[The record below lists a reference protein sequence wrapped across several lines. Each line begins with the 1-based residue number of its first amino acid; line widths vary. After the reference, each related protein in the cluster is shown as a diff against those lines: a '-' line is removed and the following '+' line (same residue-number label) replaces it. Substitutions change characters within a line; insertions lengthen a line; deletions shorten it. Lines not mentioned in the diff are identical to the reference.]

1 MVSAR
6 RVTAMNES
14 LTLAQQQEKTAD
26 QLQQRLA
33 ELEQENAKLKRINN
47 VLIERVE
54 SGSSQ
59 VANPYAAFEHSVVL
73 AEQVRERTEA
83 LNAALSDLKATNRK
97 LQDANQQAAISHQ
110 RLIDAID
117 SISDAFVLFDAER
130 RVVLFNNKFSDIWND
145 VCVEIQTGITIQD
158 IWDLGHES
166 GLIAETFS
174 ESSSSS
180 KVFRL
185 SNGKWF
191 QMSQRST
198 MDGGLVV
205 LYTDISELKARE
217 TAIRERA
224 LEQKSKLLQATVDNL
239 SQGVALVNHEG
250 VLEVWNDRFLELTG
264 VEESTAEERPP
275 YAALMVSHKN
285 ILQHALSAAQQGEVV
300 ASEQREHN
308 GKVIEVRTHPMP
320 SGGFV
325 NTYTDITERHQ
336 YAETLRESEQW
347 IRLITD
353 NVPAMICYVGQDGR
367 YQFTN
372 KVYDEWY
379 GQPRGALNGELITKV
394 HDAEQMRTLTPY
406 FQQAMTG
413 ECVTFE
419 MSEPNLTGEERILLK
434 SYVPNLDADDKPLG
448 CFVMIRDITE
458 RIRTGE
464 ELRQA
469 YQMME
474 QRVKERTSELT
485 HLNQQLRQEINERSL
500 IESRLREASQE
511 AERANLSK
519 TKFLAAVSHDLLQP
533 LNAARLFTSALIE
546 QEMEQ
551 KTQSLVHSVSNSLE
565 DVESLLSTLVD
576 ISKLDAGVVVPDV
589 ISFKISD
596 LLENIANEYRQIAQ
610 SEGLDLHFVPCDAVI
625 SSDSQL
631 LARILRN
638 FLSNAIRY
646 TESGRILLGCRRRQH
661 GLELQ
666 VWDTGEGIPAT
677 KKQEIFQEFKR
688 LKHTHC
694 GQDKGLGLGLAIVDK
709 ISRVLGHP
717 IHVESIEGAGSVFSV
732 EVPYGNKLPS
742 ADELHGPNL
751 PQRLERLQ
759 DARIW
764 IIDNDRAICQG
775 METLLTGWGCQVTT
789 ALSVDDLTAKIDP
802 ASTPVDLLI
811 ADYHLDN
818 GENGIDAAEEVCSML
833 SYKIPVL
840 MITANY
846 CKELKEEIRELGY
859 MLMNKPV
866 KPLKLK
872 TTLTHMLEVRED
884 DRV

>member
-1 MVSAR
+1 MNKPVALDDRAR
-6 RVTAMNES
+6 IE
-14 LTLAQQQEKTAD
+14 
-26 QLQQRLA
+26 QLER
-33 ELEQENAKLKRINN
+33 ENAKLRRINE

-54 SGSSQ
+54 SSSSQ
-59 VANPYAAFEHSVVL
+59 VANPYSAFEHSVVL

-83 LNAALSDLKATNRK
+83 LNVALSDLKASNRAMQEANRK
-97 LQDANQQAAISHQ
+97 AATSHQ

-130 RVVLFNNKFSDIWND
+130 RVVLFNDKFRHIWND
-145 VCVEIQTGITIQD
+145 VKVEIQTGITIQD

-174 ESSSSS
+174 DTDSDS

-185 SNGKWF
+185 SNRKWF
-191 QMSQRST
+191 QMSQRPT

-205 LYTDISELKARE
+205 LYTDITALKAQE

-224 LEQKSKLLQATVDNL
+224 LEQKSKLLQAAVDNL

-250 VLEVWNDRFLELTG
+250 RLEVWNDRFLELTG
-264 VEESTAEERPP
+264 VEKSAAEERPP
-275 YAALMVSHKN
+275 YGALMVSHKH
-285 ILQHALSAAQQGEVV
+285 ILQHALTPEQQEEVI

-308 GKVIEVRTHPMP
+308 GRVIEVRTHPMP
-320 SGGFV
+320 AGGFV

-353 NVPAMICYVGQDGR
+353 NVPAMICYVGRDGR

-379 GQPRGALNGELITKV
+379 GQPSGALIGELINRV
-394 HDAEQMRTLTPY
+394 HDEEQMRTLKPY
-406 FQQAMTG
+406 FDQAMAG

-419 MSEPNLTGEERILLK
+419 MSEPNLAGEERILLK
-434 SYVPNLDADDKPLG
+434 SYVPNLDSDGQALG

-464 ELRQA
+464 ELQQA

-485 HLNQQLRQEINERSL
+485 YLNQQLRQEINERAL
-500 IESRLREASQE
+500 IESRLREASDE

-533 LNAARLFTSALIE
+533 LNAARLFTSALAE
-546 QEMEQ
+546 QEMIDQ
-551 KTQSLVHSVSNSLE
+551 TRSLVHSVSNSLE

-589 ISFKISD
+589 ITFNISD
-596 LLENIANEYRQIAQ
+596 LLRNIANEYRQIAQ
-610 SEGLDLHFVPCDAVI
+610 SEGLELHFVPSHAVI

-646 TESGRILLGCRRRQH
+646 TDSGRILLGARRKKES
-661 GLELQ
+661 LVLQ

-688 LKHTHC
+688 LKHTHS

-717 IHVESIEGAGSVFSV
+717 IDVESWEGQGSVFSV
-732 EVPYGNKLPS
+732 EVPYGVAHTNS
-742 ADELHGPNL
+742 GEVHGPNL

-759 DARIW
+759 DANIW
-764 IIDNDRAICQG
+764 VIDNDQAICQG
-775 METLLTGWGCQVTT
+775 MKTLLQGWGCNVVT
-789 ALSVDDLTAKIDP
+789 ALSVDDLTAQLDP
-802 ASTPVDLLI
+802 ADTPVDLLI

-818 GENGIDAAEEVCSML
+818 GENGVDAAAEVRSML
-833 SYKIPVL
+833 THEVPVL

-846 CKELKEEIRELGY
+846 CKELKQEIRELGY

-872 TTLTHMLEVRED
+872 TTLTHMLEVRG
-884 DRV
+884 

>member
-1 MVSAR
+1 
-6 RVTAMNES
+6 MNE
-14 LTLAQQQEKTAD
+14 
-26 QLQQRLA
+26 QLMQQRLDA
-33 ELEQENAKLKRINN
+33 LEEENAKLKRINQ

-83 LNAALSDLKATNRK
+83 LNVALSDLKATNRK
-97 LQDANQQAAISHQ
+97 LQHANQQAATSHQ
-110 RLIDAID
+110 RLIDAIE

-130 RVVLFNNKFSDIWND
+130 RVVLFNDKFRHIWRD
-145 VCVEIQTGITIQD
+145 VRVEIQTGITIQD
-158 IWDLGHES
+158 IWDLGHAS
-166 GLIAETFS
+166 GLIAETF
-174 ESSSSS
+174 EENIDS

-185 SNGKWF
+185 CNGKWF
-191 QMSQRST
+191 QMSQRPT
-198 MDGGLVV
+198 IDGGLVA
-205 LYTDISELKARE
+205 LYTDITELKARE
-217 TAIRERA
+217 TALREQA

-250 VLEVWNDRFLELTG
+250 RLEVWNDRFLELTG
-264 VEESTAEERPP
+264 VDATAVAERPP
-275 YAALMVSHKN
+275 YGSLMLSHRN
-285 ILQHALSAAQQGEVV
+285 ILQHALSAEQQGEMV
-300 ASEQREHN
+300 ASDQREHN
-308 GKVIEVRTHPMP
+308 GRVIEVRTHPMP
-320 SGGFV
+320 AGGFV

-379 GQPRGALNGELITKV
+379 GWPRGQLNGAPISRV
-394 HDAEQMRTLTPY
+394 HDKAQMAILQPY
-406 FQQAMTG
+406 FERAMGG
-413 ECVTFE
+413 EVVTFE
-419 MSEPNLTGEERILLK
+419 MSEPNLRGEERILLK
-434 SYVPNLDADDKPLG
+434 AYVPNLDTDGKSLG

-464 ELRQA
+464 ELKQA

-485 HLNQQLRQEINERSL
+485 YVNQQLRSEINERSL

-533 LNAARLFTSALIE
+533 LNAARLFTSALAE
-546 QEMEQ
+546 QPMEKQ
-551 KTQSLVHSVSNSLE
+551 THGLVTSVSNSLD

-589 ISFKISD
+589 ISFSVSD
-596 LLENIANEYRQIAQ
+596 LLQNIANEYRQIAQ
-610 SEGLDLHFVPCDAVI
+610 SEDLVLRFVPCDVVI

-646 TESGRILLGCRRRQH
+646 TASGRILLGCRRKAN
-661 GLELQ
+661 GLLIQ
-666 VWDTGEGIPAT
+666 VWDTGAGIPEAKRT
-677 KKQEIFQEFKR
+677 EIFQEFKR
-688 LKHTHC
+688 LENKHS

-717 IHVESIEGAGSVFSV
+717 IDVDSKEGVGSVFSV
-732 EVPYGNKLPS
+732 EVPYGTRMP
-742 ADELHGPNL
+742 AMGEVHGPNL

-759 DARIW
+759 EARIW
-764 IIDNDRAICQG
+764 IIDNDKAIWQG
-775 METLLTGWGCQVTT
+775 METLLSGWGCNVVT
-789 ALSVDDLTAKIDP
+789 ALSVDDLTAQLDP
-802 ASTPVDLLI
+802 ATTPVDLLI

-818 GENGIDAAEEVCSML
+818 GENGVDAAAEVCSML
-833 SYKIPVL
+833 SHTIPVL

-846 CKELKEEIRELGY
+846 CKELKQEIRELGY

-872 TTLTHMLEVRED
+872 TTLTHMLELRAD
-884 DRV
+884 TQPD

>member
-1 MVSAR
+1 
-6 RVTAMNES
+6 MNE
-14 LTLAQQQEKTAD
+14 AQMR
-26 QLQQRLA
+26 QRLA
-33 ELEQENAKLKRINN
+33 ELEQENAKLQRINE

-73 AEQVRERTEA
+73 AEQVRERTELLNVA
-83 LNAALSDLKATNRK
+83 LADLKATNRK
-97 LQDANQQAAISHQ
+97 LHEANEQAATSHQ
-110 RLIDAID
+110 RLIDAIN

-130 RVVLFNNKFSDIWND
+130 RVVLYNNKFRTIWYD
-145 VCVEIQTGITIQD
+145 VNVEIQAGITIQD
-158 IWDLGHES
+158 IWNLGHES
-166 GLIAETFS
+166 GLIAEAHDDG
-174 ESSSSS
+174 ESGN
-180 KVFRL
+180 KIFRL
-185 SNGKWF
+185 CNGKWF
-191 QMSQRST
+191 QMSQRPT
-198 MDGGLVV
+198 QDDGLVV
-205 LYTDISELKARE
+205 LYTDITGLKARE

-239 SQGVALVNHEG
+239 SQGVALVDHEG
-250 VLEVWNDRFLELTG
+250 RLEVWNDRFLELTG
-264 VEESTAEERPP
+264 VEASAAAEHSPW
-275 YAALMVSHKN
+275 ASLTVSHKHL
-285 ILQHALSAAQQGEVV
+285 LQHALSAAQQGEVV
-300 ASEQREHN
+300 ASDQREHN
-308 GKVIEVRTHPMP
+308 GRVIEVRTHPMP
-320 SGGFV
+320 TGGFV

-353 NVPAMICYVGQDGR
+353 NVPALICYVGQDEC

-379 GQPRGALNGELITKV
+379 GWPRGALNGEPITKV
-394 HDAEQMRTLTPY
+394 HDAAQMKILKPY
-406 FQQAMTG
+406 FDRAMAG

-419 MSEPNLTGEERILLK
+419 MSEHNLAGEERILLK
-434 SYVPNLDADDKPLG
+434 SYVPNLDADGHALG

-474 QRVKERTSELT
+474 QRVIERTSELT
-485 HLNQQLRQEINERSL
+485 HVNQQLRLEINERAL

-511 AERANLSK
+511 AERANISK

-546 QEMEQ
+546 QPMES
-551 KTQSLVHSVSNSLE
+551 KTHSLVRSVSNSLE

-576 ISKLDAGVVVPDV
+576 ISKLDAGAVVPDV
-589 ISFKISD
+589 ISFNVSD
-596 LLENIANEYRQIAQ
+596 LLQNIANEYHQVAQ
-610 SEGLDLHFVPCDAVI
+610 SEGLELRFVPCEVTI
-625 SSDSQL
+625 NSDSQL

-646 TESGRILLGCRRRQH
+646 TESGRILLGCRRREH
-661 GLELQ
+661 GLLIQ
-666 VWDTGEGIPAT
+666 VWDTGAGIPAA

-688 LKHTHC
+688 LENKHS

-709 ISRVLGHP
+709 ISRVLAHP
-717 IHVESIEGAGSVFSV
+717 IYVESEQGMGSVFSV
-732 EVPYGNKLPS
+732 EVPYGSKAS
-742 ADELHGPNL
+742 TQGEMHGPNI
-751 PQRLERLQ
+751 PQRLDRLQ
-759 DARIW
+759 STRIW
-764 IIDNDRAICQG
+764 VVDNDLTICQG
-775 METLLTGWGCQVTT
+775 MDTLLSGWGCDVVT

-802 ASTPVDLLI
+802 ATTPVDLLI
-811 ADYHLDN
+811 VDYHLDN
-818 GENGIDAAEEVCSML
+818 GENGVDAAEEIRSML
-833 SYKIPVL
+833 TDDVPVL

-846 CKELKEEIRELGY
+846 CKELKAEIRELGY

-872 TTLTHMLEVRED
+872 TTLSHMLECELETGAF
-884 DRV
+884 